1 MADTQ
6 KPRDV
11 DILIVGAGLSGIGA
25 AYRFQTE
32 CPTKTYEILEGRD
45 AIGGTWDLFRYP
57 GIRSDSDMYTLGY
70 PFRPW
75 REAKAIADGDDILA
89 YVRSTAAEYG
99 IDRRIQYQHQVTAA
113 NWSTQESRWHV
124 AVQTPQGQVEYV
136 CQFLYLCCGY
146 YDYRAGHDA
155 GIPGLADFQGE
166 VVHPQFWPD
175 ELDYQDK
182 DVVVIGSGATA
193 VTLVPALAPNAK
205 HVTMLQRSP
214 TYIVNRPSK
223 DSISD
228 FLRDKLPERRAHGL
242 ARWKNILT
250 TTAFYRFCRRFPDQ
264 ARKLLLAGVRQELP
278 DGYDVEKNFN
288 PTYQPWDER
297 LCLVPDGDLFQ
308 SLTSG
313 KADVV
318 TDHIERVTG
327 TGIQLRSGASLP
339 ADIVI
344 TATGLKIRVGGGI
357 EVSVDGQLLD
367 IGDVLVYRGVM
378 LSGVPNLGWCVGY
391 TNASWTLRTDIST
404 RFFCRLINRMDV
416 AGYAQ
421 ATPTPPADVDPQPLI
436 DLTSGYLQRAK
447 DELPKQGSR
456 APWYLRQD
464 YVLDSAS
471 LKFAKLDKDM
481 AFR

>member
-1 MADTQ
+1 MTESPT
-6 KPRDV
+6 PREVDV
-11 DILIVGAGLSGIGA
+11 LIVGAGLSGIGA

-32 CPTKTYEILEGRD
+32 CPTKTYEILEGRE

-89 YVRSTAAEYG
+89 YVRSTAAEFG
-99 IDRRIQYQHQVTAA
+99 IDRRIRFQHQVTSA
-113 NWSTQESRWHV
+113 NWSTDQARWHV
-124 AVQTPQGQVEYV
+124 AVQTPQGTVEYT

-146 YDYRAGHDA
+146 YDYHAGYDA
-155 GIPGLADFQGE
+155 QIPGLTDFAGE
-166 VVHPQFWPD
+166 VVHPQFWP
-175 ELDYQDK
+175 EGLEYEDK
-182 DVVVIGSGATA
+182 NVVVIGSGATA
-193 VTLVPALAPNAK
+193 VTLVPALAPKAN

-214 TYIVNRPSK
+214 TFIVNRPAK
-223 DSISD
+223 DGISD
-228 FLRDKLPERRAHGL
+228 FLRAKLPERRAHGL

-278 DGYDVEKNFN
+278 AGYDVEKDFN
-288 PTYQPWDER
+288 PAYQPWDER

-313 KADVV
+313 KADIV
-318 TDHIERVTG
+318 TDHIDRVTS
-327 TGIQLRSGASLP
+327 TGINLRSGESLA
-339 ADIVI
+339 ADIVV

-357 EVSVDGQLLD
+357 QVSVDGQHLD
-367 IGDVLVYRGVM
+367 IADVLVYRGVM

-404 RFFCRLINRMDV
+404 RFFCRLINRMAVD
-416 AGYAQ
+416 GYSQ
-421 ATPTPPADVDPQPLI
+421 ATPTPPDDVEPQPLI
-436 DLTSGYLQRAK
+436 DLTSGYLQRAQG
-447 DELPKQGSR
+447 DLPRQGSR
-456 APWYLRQD
+456 APWFLRQD

-471 LKFAKLDKDM
+471 LKFAKLQKDM
-481 AFR
+481 DFR